1 MSNRARILVIDDD
14 PLLRSVIVSLLR
26 KNYDVDVASEGSEG
40 YYQALENPPDAIVL
54 DIQMPGWDGLQS
66 LKAIRNHPL
75 LQHVKIMMLTS
86 DASKETVLAAIHGGA
101 DDYVI
106 KTSFSKEEFV
116 EKLGCLLPVNPVD
129 DALSAILPTDPEIDK
144 TPSTSVALAGNV
156 KSSPADTSRPVSEDD
171 SAQEIIDS
179 WE

>member
-1 MSNRARILVIDDD
+1 MSDCPRVLVIDDD
-14 PLLRSVIVSLLR
+14 PLLRNVLVSLLR
-26 KNYDVDVASEGSEG
+26 KEYDVAVASEGSEG
-40 YYQALENPPDAIVL
+40 YYLALENPPDVIVL

-106 KTSFSKEEFV
+106 KTSFSKEEFA
-116 EKLGCLLPVNPVD
+116 EKLEKLLPANP
-129 DALSAILPTDPEIDK
+129 ALRNK
-144 TPSTSVALAGNV
+144 N
-156 KSSPADTSRPVSEDD
+156 SPQSGVCS
-171 SAQEIIDS
+171 
-179 WE
+179 